1 MDELAS
7 RAARRNAGEDGSPSD
22 PYIPESNSCQRRTGV
37 PTDGEAGSQG
47 TEAGERQCVT
57 LIQMYQLLIDIAKH
71 VTKILRMEG
80 LILRTKPR
88 VFQ

>member
-57 LIQMYQLLIDIAKH
+57 LIQMYQLLMDIAKH
-71 VTKILRMEG
+71 RGKILLIEG
-80 LILRTKPR
+80 LVLRTVPR
-88 VFQ
+88 IV